1 MNDVEMVTDK
11 LLKFRKNRDWEKF
24 HNPKDLA
31 ISLILEASELLEHFQ
46 WKSEEEVK
54 KHIREHRVDIANEL
68 ADVFNWI
75 LLIAHDLNIDLIQA
89 SLKKINKNKQK
100 YPVKKSK
107 GKYTKWTNL

>member
-1 MNDVEMVTDK
+1 MVTDK